1 MLMFQKSWRSLIC
14 ATLLGAS
21 AVGIDQARAT
31 TFTSSL
37 AFNSATTGL
46 TVENYG
52 AYSAGTAVPSGSTL
66 GALTYTFNTAA
77 GLGGL
82 ITNQFNSFTGESL
95 GAAQSGGQQFFFGGD
110 AFTVTF
116 PTAVTAV
123 GIFANVNLGTSFSL
137 ATPTVSLSNTVNTY
151 DTSTF
156 GFFGITSSTPF
167 TSATF
172 TSLDANST
180 FNIPEIEFGSVA
192 AVPEPSTWAMMI
204 LGFCGVGF
212 LAYRRKNRG
221 PALRLA

>member
-1 MLMFQKSWRSLIC
+1 MQMFQKSWRSLIC
-14 ATLLGAS
+14 VTLLGAS

-66 GALTYTFNTAA
+66 GALTYTFNTTA

-82 ITNQFNSFTGESL
+82 ITNLFNSFTGESL
-95 GAAQSGGQQFFFGGD
+95 GAAGQQFFFGGD
-110 AFTVTF
+110 AFTVIF

-123 GIFANVNLGTSFSL
+123 GIFANVNLGTSFNL
-137 ATPTVSLSNTVNTY
+137 ATSTDSLSNTINTY

-172 TSLDANST
+172 TSLDSFST

-204 LGFCGVGF
+204 LGFCGIG
-212 LAYRRKNRG
+212 AMTYRRRKI
-221 PALRLA
+221 AMLTA